1 MTTSACMARG
11 ASATARAGAPL
22 RASTVADLRWWNFQE
37 WQAMLWN
44 ELKRK
49 RYAEDLAYRQRRRAS
64 NAASWRKHKYGL
76 SPQEYYAL
84 VARQGGACAI
94 CRKIKPLC
102 VDHCHLT
109 GKVRGLLCHTCNSAL
124 GFWGDSPS
132 LVRRALKYLET
143 AGRDAGGR
151 RREWRVIRTGSRTKK
166 PARRGA
172 GRRRSPPGRYQRVA
186 KPGLRRYRI
195 GDAITAKNH

>member
-1 MTTSACMARG
+1 
-11 ASATARAGAPL
+11 
-22 RASTVADLRWWNFQE
+22 
-37 WQAMLWN
+37 MLWN
-44 ELKRK
+44 ELRRQ

-76 SPQEYYAL
+76 SPKEYYAL

-143 AGRDAGGR
+143 AGGNARAGRSGR
-151 RREWRVIRTGSRTKK
+151 RAIRTGSGAEKA
-166 PARRGA
+166 ARRSA
-172 GRRRSPPGRYQRVA
+172 GGRSASNRTSPRR
-186 KPGLRRYRI
+186 
-195 GDAITAKNH
+195 